1 MQTQLDYV
9 ERFMMHTELYMVLTG
24 KAAAELTGDDMMKIG
39 DHIDM
44 QQRLDHYEW
53 SLPPNRQVS

>member
-24 KAAAELTGDDMMKIG
+24 KAAADLTGDDMMKIG
-39 DHIDM
+39 DHIDI
-44 QQRLDHYEW
+44 QQRLERDER
-53 SLPPNRQVS
+53 SLPPGQQVS